1 VLSIVAAIL
10 AVSLLI
16 IVHECGHYFAA
27 RAVGMRVERFS
38 FGFGPVLLSVRR
50 GDTLFELRIVPIGG
64 FVAVPM
70 RAEPAPAAEGGAG
83 TEGAA
88 PVEPADPGVY
98 ANKPAWARF
107 AFVFAGPVMNWVT
120 AILVA
125 WILLVFFA
133 LGSPDPSAR
142 VGQLA
147 EGMPAAAAGLLTG
160 DRIEAVGGVQVQTW
174 DDLVAQIRSH
184 PGEPIPFQVLRGE
197 GTGAER
203 LTLTVTP
210 QKKDGRVGFGPA
222 KIEHRGSALGAIPDA
237 IHATNGNLAAQLY
250 GFASILSRKQRAE
263 LSGPIGI
270 AQELVRGAKAGTQRF
285 LELVWTI
292 SVGLAVLNLLPFPG
306 LDGSR
311 LLFLG
316 YELVTRRR
324 VNERVEGLIHAAG
337 LIVLVLLIIAV
348 SFGDVARLLR

>member
-1 VLSIVAAIL
+1 MLSIVAAIL

-16 IVHECGHYFAA
+16 IIHECGHYFAA

-50 GDTLFELRIVPIGG
+50 GDTLFELRAVPIGG

-70 RAEPAPAAEGGAG
+70 RADAPAEGAG
-83 TEGAA
+83 AAA
-88 PVEPADPGVY
+88 PLAPDDPGVY

-107 AFVFAGPVMNWVT
+107 AFVFAGPVMNWV
-120 AILVA
+120 AAVLVA
-125 WILLVFFA
+125 WVLLASVG
-133 LGSPDPSAR
+133 LGVADPSSR
-142 VGQLA
+142 VGQLLD
-147 EGMPAAAAGLLTG
+147 GMPAKAAGLQSG
-160 DRIEAVGGVQVQTW
+160 DRIVAVGGVAVSTW
-174 DDLVAQIRSH
+174 DQLVTQIQAH
-184 PGEPIPFQVLRGE
+184 PGQPVTFEVSRGE
-197 GTGAER
+197 GGAATSHALR
-203 LTLTVTP
+203 VTP
-210 QKKDGRVGFGPA
+210 TEKGKVGFGPA
-222 KIEHRGSALGAIPDA
+222 EITVRTGALEALPA
-237 IHATNGNLAAQLY
+237 AVKLTNDNLGAQLY

-270 AQELVRGAKAGTQRF
+270 AQELVRGARAGIERF
-285 LELVWTI
+285 LKLVWTI

-324 VNERVEGLIHAAG
+324 VNERVEGLIHAGG
-337 LIVLVLLIIAV
+337 LIVLVALIIAV

>member
-1 VLSIVAAIL
+1 MTGVLSIVAAIL

-27 RAVGMRVERFS
+27 RGVGMRVERFS

-50 GDTLFELRIVPIGG
+50 GETLFELRAVPIGG

-70 RAEPAPAAEGGAG
+70 RAEPGPAAEGVAAGA
-83 TEGAA
+83 EV
-88 PVEPADPGVY
+88 PDPGVY

-107 AFVFAGPVMNWVT
+107 VFVLAGPVMNWAAAV
-120 AILVA
+120 LVA
-125 WILLVFFA
+125 WALLVSFG
-133 LGSPDPSAR
+133 LGTPDPSAR
-142 VGQLA
+142 VGQLVP
-147 EGMPAAAAGLLTG
+147 GMPAEAAGLRSG
-160 DRIEAVGGVQVQTW
+160 DRIEAVGGVPVSSW
-174 DDLVAQIRSH
+174 DDLVAQIRAH
-184 PGEPIPFQVLRGE
+184 PGQPVAFRVARAD
-197 GTGAER
+197 GAVDEVR
-203 LTLTVTP
+203 VTP
-210 QKKDGRVGFGPA
+210 TPAGKVGFGPA
-222 KIEHRGSALGAIPDA
+222 KIVHHRGVLEAVPDA
-237 IHATNGNLAAQLY
+237 LRATNANLAAQLY
-250 GFASILSRKQRAE
+250 GFMSIFARKQQAE

-270 AQELVRGAKAGTQRF
+270 AQELVRGAKAGLERF

-324 VNERVEGLIHAAG
+324 VNERVEGLIHAG
-337 LIVLVLLIIAV
+337 GLVVLIVLIIAV

>member
-16 IVHECGHYFAA
+16 IIHECGHYFAA

-38 FGFGPVLLSVRR
+38 FGFGPVLLSLRR
-50 GDTLFELRIVPIGG
+50 GDTLFELRAVPIGG

-70 RAEPAPAAEGGAG
+70 RVEPVAPEAAPGA
-83 TEGAA
+83 EGAA
-88 PVEPADPGVY
+88 PADPADPGVY

-107 AFVFAGPVMNWVT
+107 AFVFAGPVMNWV
-120 AILVA
+120 AAVLVA
-125 WILLVFFA
+125 WVLLASVG
-133 LGSPDPSAR
+133 LGVADPASR
-142 VGQLA
+142 VGQLLP
-147 EGMPAAAAGLLTG
+147 GMPAEQAGLRSG
-160 DRIEAVGGVQVQTW
+160 DRIEAVGQVPVSTWEELVQ
-174 DDLVAQIRSH
+174 QIQSH
-184 PGEPIPFQVLRGE
+184 PGQPVTFKISRGE
-197 GTGAER
+197 GSAASTQELR
-203 LTLTVTP
+203 VTP
-210 QKKDGRVGFGPA
+210 TTAGKVGFGPA
-222 KIEHRGSALGAIPDA
+222 EITVRTGALEALPA
-237 IHATNGNLAAQLY
+237 AVKLTNTNLGAQLY

-270 AQELVRGAKAGTQRF
+270 AQELVRGARAGLERF
-285 LELVWTI
+285 LKLVWTI

-311 LLFLG
+311 LLFLA

-324 VNERVEGLIHAAG
+324 VNERVEGLIHAGG
-337 LIVLVLLIIAV
+337 LVVLIALIIAV